1 MAVVENVWRL
11 SPNQIN
17 HVYAK
22 SLRMS
27 EIQNYQVQVA
37 KYADVLG
44 VTLKIKKTLV
54 IAKVNMVIL

>member
-1 MAVVENVWRL
+1 
-11 SPNQIN
+11 
-17 HVYAK
+17 
-22 SLRMS
+22 MS